1 MISSNVSQKTGSNF
15 QKIANTIKVMD
26 ILETM
31 KAAGATLKQQ
41 TSKIMGQKQLL
52 VS

>member
-1 MISSNVSQKTGSNF
+1 MSAQKLEATF
-15 QKIANTIKVMD
+15 KEIANTIKVMD

-41 TSKIMGQKQLL
+41 TSKIMGEKQLL

>member
-1 MISSNVSQKTGSNF
+1 
-15 QKIANTIKVMD
+15 MD

-41 TSKIMGQKQLL
+41 TSFEDDGGETAASDSELVIRVSGEVKETTDANSWLL
-52 VS
+52 

>member
-1 MISSNVSQKTGSNF
+1 MISSNVSPKTGSNF
-15 QKIANTIKVMD
+15 QKIANIKVMD

-41 TSKIMGQKQLL
+41 TSKIMGEKQLL